1 MFESSPSAKAKN
13 SAILKTDYRSV
24 FRANLNQEEKSC
36 AAQDRILA
44 AAQELFATQGYNKA
58 TM

>member
-1 MFESSPSAKAKN
+1 MFESSPSAETKN

-24 FRANLNQEEKSC
+24 FRANLNQEEKLC
-36 AAQDRILA
+36 ASKDRILA